1 MIPLNLYINIVNF
14 INLYIKY
21 EVNKFMNF
29 INVDFEST
37 ISYLKN
43 QKVII

>member
-1 MIPLNLYINIVNF
+1 MIPLNLYIHIVNF

-29 INVDFEST
+29 INVDFGSV